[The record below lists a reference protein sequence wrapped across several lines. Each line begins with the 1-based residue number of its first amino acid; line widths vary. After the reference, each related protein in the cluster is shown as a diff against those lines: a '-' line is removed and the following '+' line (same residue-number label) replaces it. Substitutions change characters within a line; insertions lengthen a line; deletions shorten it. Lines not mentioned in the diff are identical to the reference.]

1 MHALRCFAVAAEE
14 SNLHRAAQR
23 LLISQPPL
31 SRLIKKLEERLGLT
45 LFVRHTKGLTLTKDG
60 ARVLE
65 IIRPLLRL
73 QEKTFARLA
82 DLAQPV
88 GNIIALGLTTAFEQG
103 VFSGME
109 AHLRERLRVTRE
121 TSPRLARAVRRGG
134 LDAALVAL
142 PLEAPGLAL
151 RPLPYAEPLQAVL
164 PESWPEARHGSP
176 PLRALSGKSLF
187 WFRRESNPAFFDHM
201 RGVFAHVGFAP
212 TYLEEPAEYDVL
224 LARIASGEGLG
235 LLPVSFAAIQ
245 RKGLVFAPLAEAA
258 LLRVQL
264 GLAVLPGREELADE
278 LTRELSAMNWPHQRS
293 RS

>member
-1 MHALRCFAVAAEE
+1 
-14 SNLHRAAQR
+14 
-23 LLISQPPL
+23 
-31 SRLIKKLEERLGLT
+31 
-45 LFVRHTKGLTLTKDG
+45 
-60 ARVLE
+60 
-65 IIRPLLRL
+65 
-73 QEKTFARLA
+73 
-82 DLAQPV
+82 
-88 GNIIALGLTTAFEQG
+88 
-103 VFSGME
+103 ME
-109 AHLRERLRVTRE
+109 AHLRGRYGERLRVTRE

-235 LLPVSFAAIQ
+235 L
-245 RKGLVFAPLAEAA
+245 VFAPLAEAA

-278 LTRELSAMNWPHQRS
+278 LTRELSAVNWPHQRAGADS
-293 RS
+293 LCPPLSTL

>member
-109 AHLRERLRVTRE
+109 AHLRGRYGERLRVTRE

-187 WFRRESNPAFFDHM
+187 
-201 RGVFAHVGFAP
+201 
-212 TYLEEPAEYDVL
+212 
-224 LARIASGEGLG
+224 
-235 LLPVSFAAIQ
+235 
-245 RKGLVFAPLAEAA
+245 
-258 LLRVQL
+258 
-264 GLAVLPGREELADE
+264 
-278 LTRELSAMNWPHQRS
+278 LSLIHI
-293 RS
+293 

>member
-103 VFSGME
+103 VFP
-109 AHLRERLRVTRE
+109 AWKRIC
-121 TSPRLARAVRRGG
+121 
-134 LDAALVAL
+134 AAGTANGC
-142 PLEAPGLAL
+142 A
-151 RPLPYAEPLQAVL
+151 
-164 PESWPEARHGSP
+164 
-176 PLRALSGKSLF
+176 
-187 WFRRESNPAFFDHM
+187 
-201 RGVFAHVGFAP
+201 
-212 TYLEEPAEYDVL
+212 
-224 LARIASGEGLG
+224 
-235 LLPVSFAAIQ
+235 
-245 RKGLVFAPLAEAA
+245 
-258 LLRVQL
+258 
-264 GLAVLPGREELADE
+264 
-278 LTRELSAMNWPHQRS
+278 
-293 RS
+293 

>member
-88 GNIIALGLTTAFEQG
+88 GNIIALGLSTAFEQG
-103 VFSGME
+103 IFSGME
-109 AHLRERLRVTRE
+109 AHLRGRYGERLRVTRE

-134 LDAALVAL
+134 LDAALM
-142 PLEAPGLAL
+142 
-151 RPLPYAEPLQAVL
+151 
-164 PESWPEARHGSP
+164 
-176 PLRALSGKSLF
+176 
-187 WFRRESNPAFFDHM
+187 SN
-201 RGVFAHVGFAP
+201 
-212 TYLEEPAEYDVL
+212 
-224 LARIASGEGLG
+224 GEWL
-235 LLPVSFAAIQ
+235 
-245 RKGLVFAPLAEAA
+245 LVFGQTESAAYAVRCPASHAAELNA
-258 LLRVQL
+258 LLKQT
-264 GLAVLPGREELADE
+264 VLTAPQA
-278 LTRELSAMNWPHQRS
+278 S
-293 RS
+293 